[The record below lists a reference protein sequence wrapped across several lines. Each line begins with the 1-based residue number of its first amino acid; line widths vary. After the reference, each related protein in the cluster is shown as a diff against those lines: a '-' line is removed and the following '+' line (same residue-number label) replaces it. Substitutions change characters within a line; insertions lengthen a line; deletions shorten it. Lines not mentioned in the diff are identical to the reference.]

1 MNDIDVHSYTYS
13 RSAIHLLRARFR
25 SRDEATNALLSAL
38 KSGFIR
44 SIGFEST
51 SLMSRMHKDRKPIYL
66 QFVPQR
72 FWQNAP
78 ESDISSWNW
87 EKGDFSLSAPYSE
100 LTGASSAWKDVRFE
114 SDRLPE
120 LGSPKSQRGR
130 KRSSNWEDWI
140 AAAVVLAADGDI
152 PGSLRESQL
161 QALISDKLD
170 GWDCAPLADSTTI
183 GAARAIMARIR
194 SNE

>member
-1 MNDIDVHSYTYS
+1 MNDIDTYSYTFS

-25 SRDEATNALLSAL
+25 SRDEATKALFRSL

-44 SIGFEST
+44 SIGVEGT
-51 SLMSRMHKDRKPIYL
+51 SLTSRMHKEQKPTYL

-78 ESDISSWNW
+78 ESDIKAWNW
-87 EKGDFSLSAPYSE
+87 DAGDFNLSAPYSE
-100 LTGASSAWKDVRFE
+100 LSGASSAWKDVRFE
-114 SDRLPE
+114 TNRLSE
-120 LGSPKSQRGR
+120 VGSPKSQRGR

-140 AAAVVLAADGDI
+140 AAAVILAADGDI

-170 GWDCAPLADSTTI
+170 GWDCAALADSTTI
-183 GAARAIMARIR
+183 GAAKAIIARIR